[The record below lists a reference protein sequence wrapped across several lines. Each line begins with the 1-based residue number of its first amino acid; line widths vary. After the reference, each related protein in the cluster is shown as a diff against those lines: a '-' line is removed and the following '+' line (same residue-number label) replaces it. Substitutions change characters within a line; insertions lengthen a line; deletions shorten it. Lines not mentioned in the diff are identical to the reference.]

1 MTINRPRIV
10 YWAKLQLARKE
21 TTEALG
27 QVPGIDL
34 QLTATLQETLDA
46 LPGATGLVLAHG
58 PQDEGRQVLNA
69 LRAAGNTVRW
79 LHFITAGREGYE
91 ELGWPPGVCV
101 TYAGGGVSPAVAEHA
116 MALLLALG
124 RRVPDLV
131 TTVMPQRAFDRTLV
145 TPRAR
150 SLEGST
156 LLLVGYG
163 HIGREFAKRVRPF
176 GVHILTVSRS
186 AKRDDLVDEA
196 LPLSSLHQ
204 ALERADAIV
213 VAIAHT
219 PETTGLLSD
228 AEFDACRKGAL
239 LVNVARG
246 AVVDTEA
253 LRRALADGRIGGAAL
268 DVTDPEPLPQDHPL
282 WDSPN
287 LLISPH
293 FSASGSPPSLQRL
306 GEGAAQNARRLL
318 AGETLLHIVS
328 EAPSGTTY

>member
-1 MTINRPRIV
+1 MTANLPRII
-10 YWAKLQLARKE
+10 YWAKMQLARKE
-21 TTEALG
+21 TTEALA
-27 QVPGIDL
+27 QVDGIDVHI
-34 QLTATLQETLDA
+34 TTTLQETLDA
-46 LPGATGLVLAHG
+46 IPGAIGLVLAHG
-58 PQDEGRQVLNA
+58 PQDEGKQVLNA
-69 LRAAGNTVRW
+69 LRVESNTVRW

-91 ELGWPPGVCV
+91 ELGWPKGVCV

-131 TTVMPQRAFDRTLV
+131 TTVMPRRAFDRTLV
-145 TPRAR
+145 APRAR

-156 LLLVGYG
+156 VLLVGYG
-163 HIGREFAKRVRPF
+163 HIGREFARRVHPF
-176 GVHILTVSRS
+176 GVRILTVSRS
-186 AKRDDLVDEA
+186 AQRDELLEEA
-196 LPLSSLHQ
+196 LPLSALHQ
-204 ALERADAIV
+204 ALARADAIV

-228 AEFDACRKGAL
+228 AAFDACRKGAL

-253 LRRALADGRIGGAAL
+253 LCRALADGRIGGAAL
-268 DVTDPEPLPQDHPL
+268 DVTEPEPLPPNHPL

-293 FSASGSPPSLQRL
+293 FAASGSPCSLQRL
-306 GEGAAQNARRLL
+306 GEGVAQNARRLL
-318 AGETLLHIVS
+318 SGETLLHAIS
-328 EAPSGTTY
+328 A